1 MSQPLTVHQVASVA
15 AQLIGFGCLIV
26 MLSYPLG
33 RFSNFLQS
41 EVSRPKPQQIAE
53 QPAPKAESWIPAP
66 LQSIL
71 HRDKPANTLVP
82 PPPPLAY

>member
-1 MSQPLTVHQVASVA
+1 MSQPLTVHQVAEVA
-15 AQLIGFGCLIV
+15 AKLVGFGCLVV

-41 EVSRPKPQQIAE
+41 EISHPKPAVIAE
-53 QPAPKAESWIPAP
+53 APAPKTESWIPAP

-71 HRDKPANTLVP
+71 HRDKPGNTLVP